1 MRKMYL
7 LVTAPGIGQEEP
19 HYRLFMSKEEAERVR
34 ERFSSF
40 DSHRMTIHETEVEFV
55 TRTDDELYR
64 RIHVDQG
71 RRATNKVNSADHDI
85 IRIDNERGDPLAWG
99 GTIVMVCG
107 CGCDREVARFV
118 QPLPDRAYVVVSP
131 GARLTAIGGERKE
144 G

>member
-1 MRKMYL
+1 
-7 LVTAPGIGQEEP
+7 
-19 HYRLFMSKEEAERVR
+19 MSA
-34 ERFSSF
+34 
-40 DSHRMTIHETEVEFV
+40 
-55 TRTDDELYR
+55 YR

-71 RRATNKVNSADHDI
+71 RRATNKVNGADHDI

-131 GARLTAIGGERKE
+131 DARLTAIGGERKE
-144 G
+144 D